1 MTALEILHYIEHH
14 GRDLFINL
22 YIVDNKV
29 VGYYKTKVI
38 KYQDFYD
45 NTCSYLFPVEFIFID
60 GVIETTMFFGFV
72 DKLFLLPNLNGTKV
86 DTKLILIE
94 SSDGLYNKLFAKQSG
109 VCSWGY
115 INTKSF
121 VCLIESLNYIGFPF
135 MKIATNDSLSK
146 KLSP

>member
-45 NTCSYLFPVEFIFID
+45 NTCSYL
-60 GVIETTMFFGFV
+60 G
-72 DKLFLLPNLNGTKV
+72 
-86 DTKLILIE
+86 
-94 SSDGLYNKLFAKQSG
+94 
-109 VCSWGY
+109 
-115 INTKSF
+115 KSHE
-121 VCLIESLNYIGFPF
+121 I
-135 MKIATNDSLSK
+135 
-146 KLSP
+146 